1 MKTLEVLGPGCERC
15 EALAANAAAAAE
27 QLGIEF
33 ELVKVTDIYEIMQF
47 DVLMTPALAIN
58 NEVKI
63 VGRVASV
70 EEIAQLLQ

>member
-47 DVLMTPALAIN
+47 DVLMTPALVIN
-58 NEVKI
+58 SEVKI